1 MFDRESGKAVVVNG
15 YFLDKNVPAVMK
27 LLKSVRFK
35 K

>member
-1 MFDRESGKAVVVNG
+1 MFDQESGKAVVVNG
-15 YFLDKNVPAVMK
+15 YFLGKDVPEVKK